1 MEINKLIQEK
11 LQITKR
17 LEKLNYGSIEIRE
30 KDSKKY
36 IYTHFRNEGILTS
49 KYIGEYSNELYNL
62 VLENNELAK
71 ELKKRLKAIN
81 KELKS
86 INYVEQGDLNPEVEL
101 NIDFARRNLV
111 DSIYKQAM
119 LEGVATTYSDT
130 EEIING
136 GKVSDM
142 TADDIGKVVNLKH
155 AWEFIMSKDVVMYPS
170 NYAILCQLN
179 SLVEEGYSYTAGKI
193 RSVPVTIGGCSYIPP
208 IPFEDQV
215 IEELREIVSDD
226 NVIDRAINSLLYIMK
241 KQIFL
246 DGNKR
251 TAVLF
256 ANHILM
262 ANGRGLIVIPAE
274 KVDEYKRLLVEYYE
288 KDNSKEIKN
297 FLLEKCYLKI
307 N

>member
-17 LEKLNYGSIEIRE
+17 LEKLNYGTIEIRE
-30 KDSKKY
+30 KGSKKY

-136 GKVSDM
+136 GKVNDM

-155 AWEFIMSKDVVMYPS
+155 AWEFIMSKDVITYPS

-179 SLVEEGYSYTAGKI
+179 ALVEEGFSYTAGKI

-208 IPFEDQV
+208 IPFENQV
-215 IEELREIVSDD
+215 IEELRDIVNSKDI
-226 NVIDRAINSLLYIMK
+226 IDRAIDSLLYIMRR
-241 KQIFL
+241 QIFL

-256 ANHILM
+256 ANHILI
-262 ANGRGLIVIPAE
+262 ANGKGLIVIPTD
-274 KVDEYKRLLVEYYE
+274 KVGEYKKLLVSYYE
-288 KDNSKEIKN
+288 TNNPKEIKK
-297 FLLEKCYLKI
+297 FLIDKCYLKI

>member
-17 LEKLNYGSIEIRE
+17 LEKLNYGTIEIRE

-49 KYIGEYSNELYNL
+49 KYVGEYSNELYNL

-136 GKVSDM
+136 GKVNDM

-155 AWEFIMSKDVVMYPS
+155 AWEFIMSKDVITYPS

-179 SLVEEGYSYTAGKI
+179 ALVEEGFSYTAGKI

-208 IPFEDQV
+208 IPFENQV
-215 IEELREIVSDD
+215 IEELRDIVAND
-226 NVIDRAINSLLYIMK
+226 NVIDRAIDSLLYIMR

-256 ANHILM
+256 ANHILI
-262 ANGRGLIVIPAE
+262 ANGKGLIVIPAD
-274 KVDEYKRLLVEYYE
+274 KVDEYKKLLVSYYE
-288 KDNSKEIKN
+288 TNNPKEIKK
-297 FLLEKCYLKI
+297 FLLDKCYLKM

>member
-11 LQITKR
+11 MQITKR

-49 KYIGEYSNELYNL
+49 KYVGEYSNELYNL
-62 VLENNELAK
+62 ILENNELAK

-136 GKVSDM
+136 GKVNNM
-142 TADDIGKVVNLKH
+142 TADDIGKL
-155 AWEFIMSKDVVMYPS
+155 
-170 NYAILCQLN
+170 
-179 SLVEEGYSYTAGKI
+179 
-193 RSVPVTIGGCSYIPP
+193 
-208 IPFEDQV
+208 
-215 IEELREIVSDD
+215 
-226 NVIDRAINSLLYIMK
+226 
-241 KQIFL
+241 
-246 DGNKR
+246 
-251 TAVLF
+251 
-256 ANHILM
+256 
-262 ANGRGLIVIPAE
+262 
-274 KVDEYKRLLVEYYE
+274 
-288 KDNSKEIKN
+288 
-297 FLLEKCYLKI
+297 
-307 N
+307 